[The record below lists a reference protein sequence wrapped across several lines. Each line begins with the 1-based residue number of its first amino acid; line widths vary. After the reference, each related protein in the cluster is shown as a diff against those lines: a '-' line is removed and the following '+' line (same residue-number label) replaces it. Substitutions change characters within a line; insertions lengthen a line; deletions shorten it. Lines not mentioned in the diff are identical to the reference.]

1 MIEKTKSVK
10 IKFGDSDLM
19 LETGKIANLAT
30 ASVVAT
36 WGETVVLSTVT
47 ANFEANDDIDYLP
60 LQVEYEERFYAAGK
74 ISGSRYIK
82 REGKPSDKAVLS
94 ARQID
99 RPIRPLFPKSLRN
112 EIQIVVTVLSYDGI
126 HNTAVLGT
134 IATSAALM
142 QTGLPFEGPIGSARV
157 AKIDGKIVICPDDSQ
172 ADNFEMDILV
182 SATQERVMMLEVEG
196 KEASEKDVIEG
207 IKLAHTEIKKILDI
221 QTQLEKK
228 AEFILETKEELVEM
242 EKEIKDFLGK
252 KLEEVM
258 TEKDKDKREA
268 KLNEFEQ
275 SVLDNFEGNYKQVN
289 LKESFSKLVEKEI
302 RKTILTKGVRPDGR
316 KLDEI
321 RPIDIEVGL
330 LPRTHGSGLFS
341 RGQTQSLSI
350 VTLGAPEDEQ
360 TIETMEEEGTKRYMH
375 HYNFPPFSTGEIR
388 QMRSTSRR
396 EIGHGALAEK
406 ALIPVL
412 PSKEDFPYTIRVVSE
427 IMASNGSSS
436 MAATCGSTLA
446 LLDAGVPLS
455 KPVAG
460 IAIGLVTP
468 EDFNTQPSEDFII
481 LTDIAGIEDFAG
493 DMDFKVADTKDG
505 ITAVQMDTKL
515 KGLTYPIVEKAFEAA
530 KKARLEIL
538 EKITAVLPNHREE
551 LSPYAP
557 RIEKI
562 IIDPTRIAEL
572 IGPGGKVIRKIVED
586 AGGKEIISVDIDD
599 SGLVMITSNSPEAT
613 KYAKTTIE
621 NLLKT
626 VEVGEIYDVK
636 IEEIIKDRN
645 SGAEIGAI
653 AEVLPGK
660 SGMIHIS
667 EIANFRVPSVSSQLK
682 IGQTVK
688 VKVVGVDK
696 ERGRIA
702 LSIKQLDIAKA

>member
-1 MIEKTKSVK
+1 MIKKVKSVK
-10 IKFGDSDLM
+10 TKFGDNNLI

-47 ANFEANDDIDYLP
+47 VNLETNDDINYLP
-60 LQVEYEERFYAAGK
+60 LQVEYEERFYATGK
-74 ISGSRYIK
+74 ISGSHFIK

-142 QTGLPFEGPIGSARV
+142 QTSLPFEGPIGSARV
-157 AKIDGKIVICPDDSQ
+157 AKIDGKIVVCPDDSQ
-172 ADNFEMDILV
+172 VANCDMDILV
-182 SATQERVMMLEVEG
+182 AATRDRIMMLEIEG
-196 KEASEKDVIEG
+196 KEANEKEVVEG
-207 IKLAHTEIKKILDI
+207 IKLAHSEIKKILDI

-228 AEFILETKEELVEM
+228 AEFILETKDELIEM

-252 KLEEVM
+252 KLEAVM
-258 TEKDKDKREA
+258 TEKDKNKREV

-275 SVLDNFEGNYKQVN
+275 SVLDNFEGNYKQIN

-350 VTLGAPEDEQ
+350 VTLGAPGDEQ

-396 EIGHGALAEK
+396 EIGHGVLAEK

-412 PSKEDFPYTIRVVSE
+412 PSKQNFPYTIRVVSE

-460 IAIGLVTP
+460 IAIGLITP
-468 EDFNTQPSEDFII
+468 EDFKAKPGDDFII

-493 DMDFKVADTKDG
+493 DMDFKVAGTKDG

-515 KGLTYPIVEKAFEAA
+515 KGLTYPIIEKAFKAA
-530 KKARLEIL
+530 KKARLELI
-538 EKITAVLPNHREE
+538 EKIKAVIPNHRSE

-557 RIEKI
+557 RIEKM

-572 IGPGGKVIRKIVED
+572 IGPGGKTIRKIVED
-586 AGGKEIISVDIDD
+586 AGGKEMISIDIDD
-599 SGLVMITSNSPEAT
+599 SGLVMITSNSPKASQ
-613 KYAKTTIE
+613 YAKTTIE

-626 VEVGEIYDVK
+626 VEVGEIYEVVISD
-636 IEEIIKDRN
+636 ILKDRN
-645 SGAEIGAI
+645 SGVEIGAI
-653 AEVLPGK
+653 ADVLPGK

-667 EIANFRVPSVSSQLK
+667 EIANFRVPSVSSQLR

-702 LSIKQLDIAKA
+702 LSIKQVAEKV